1 MDDILQKMIGIKIE
15 QYIGIEEMKIN
26 IEGVDDNYYVKLDE
40 IIINPK
46 IVDFHNIEIKKNS
59 IKMDF
64 EAPLICNKD
73 NINISKSI
81 MIGVKLEGKD
91 KNIFNE
97 KVEEIAK
104 NFGPDWEEAVRKRK
118 ESILERDAKTRKY
131 LF

>member
-1 MDDILQKMIGIKIE
+1 
-15 QYIGIEEMKIN
+15 
-26 IEGVDDNYYVKLDE
+26 
-40 IIINPK
+40 
-46 IVDFHNIEIKKNS
+46 
-59 IKMDF
+59 MDF